1 MSEIE
6 NKPPALSGMRLFR
19 GAHQLAINATST
31 VLGTDLQTGEDISVD
46 DVKRQSGMY
55 VVGRQGMGKSSF
67 LESCI
72 FQDICKGYAVI
83 VIDPHGDLVDHVE
96 AQLPESRVQDVRKL
110 DITNTKYPFALN
122 MFHCRNLNNAK
133 VR

>member
-1 MSEIE
+1 MTEPI
-6 NKPPALSGMRLFR
+6 PPIKNYSLHYQIGTTIQHMKLTASTL
-19 GAHQLAINATST
+19 T
-31 VLGTDLQTGEDISVD
+31 VLGEDTRTGEQISVD
-46 DVKRQSGMY
+46 YVKRQSGMY

-110 DITNTKYPFALN
+110 DITNTKYPFA
-122 MFHCRNLNNAK
+122 
-133 VR
+133 